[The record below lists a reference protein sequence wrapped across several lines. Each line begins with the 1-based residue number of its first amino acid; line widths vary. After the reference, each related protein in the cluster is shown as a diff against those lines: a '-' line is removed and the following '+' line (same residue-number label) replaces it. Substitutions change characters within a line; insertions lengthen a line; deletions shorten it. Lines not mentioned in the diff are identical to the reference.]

1 MRPKG
6 KTESVYCAVGM
17 PRAFALSSQERNRS
31 ANIYRLVII
40 AGVLR
45 LNYALETRE
54 PIPQQR
60 MTGLYCHSWH
70 YPTERMRTI
79 NHPIP
84 LHKPRIQKKK
94 KNAIQLTHPLLN
106 LQINRR
112 ILLLHSPS
120 RRDTHRTRNLA
131 LRYRLLQTDRFEY
144 PPLQTPRCDKVDG
157 AKGRCRRHG

>member
-94 KNAIQLTHPLLN
+94 KT
-106 LQINRR
+106 
-112 ILLLHSPS
+112 PS
-120 RRDTHRTRNLA
+120 R
-131 LRYRLLQTDRFEY
+131 
-144 PPLQTPRCDKVDG
+144 
-157 AKGRCRRHG
+157 